1 MKVLKTEKKGKCL
14 NTLERWIANEQR
26 MHRHP
31 QPDIQDDTG
40 SKQQIA
46 TKSHYKGGT
55 SPPQQ
60 AFKNKTGNEEQEG
73 AHTTHQAQ

>member
-1 MKVLKTEKKGKCL
+1 
-14 NTLERWIANEQR
+14 

-31 QPDIQDDTG
+31 QPDIRDNTG

-46 TKSHYKGGT
+46 TKSRYKGGT

-60 AFKNKTGNEEQEG
+60 ALKNETGKEEEEE
-73 AHTTHQAQ
+73 ARTTHQAH